1 MPGIFVFIFAF
12 ALNSYNPFLH
22 QKKWEW
28 VGGLVFCNSTYYFFA
43 FVITIYHQ
51 FSSRMKQTILVT
63 DVSLNATIISLET
76 FSIIHKKA
84 ISSKEASIR
93 SETFLSHWT
102 RHKIWS
108 QTLQPTVVSADLFGL

>member
-1 MPGIFVFIFAF
+1 
-12 ALNSYNPFLH
+12 
-22 QKKWEW
+22 
-28 VGGLVFCNSTYYFFA
+28 
-43 FVITIYHQ
+43 
-51 FSSRMKQTILVT
+51 MKQTILVT

-102 RHKIWS
+102 CHKIWS
-108 QTLQPTVVSADLFGL
+108 QTLQPTAVSRPFWFIVIFCLYLLALDSLRSIRKKD